1 MSKVVLL
8 IAEKKTSSKH
18 IFPNETLHSNS
29 RFKFN
34 LKEVQ
39 HNNEEVSYLIKACDR
54 YFYQTFVFSP
64 NASRSKTV
72 KNVFYCI

>member
-39 HNNEEVSYLIKACDR
+39 HNNEEVSYLIKAYDR
-54 YFYQTFVFSP
+54 YFLSNFCFFT
-64 NASRSKTV
+64 K
-72 KNVFYCI
+72 C